1 MQSFFKF
8 TSNFNKIHPVT
19 QRTFCI
25 RLQTNVIHLFRS
37 PGLNLNVAPPQSPL
51 PGPNSN
57 PPTNNNNLMGRLSYA
72 PLSPPMVNF
81 STVQP
86 IMLPSDFTLQA
97 PTTSLQTTIANN
109 NSENTLPSLARLDW
123 PTMQK
128 PKRAHA
134 RHH

>member
-1 MQSFFKF
+1 MGTYLSY
-8 TSNFNKIHPVT
+8 
-19 QRTFCI
+19 
-25 RLQTNVIHLFRS
+25 LFRS

-57 PPTNNNNLMGRLSYA
+57 PPTSNNNLMGRLSYA
-72 PLSPPMVNF
+72 PLSPPMVNY

-97 PTTSLQTTIANN
+97 PTSSLHSSTANN
-109 NSENTLPSLARLDW
+109 NNNSDNNLPSLARLDW

-128 PKRAHA
+128 PKRVHA

>member
-1 MQSFFKF
+1 MK
-8 TSNFNKIHPVT
+8 
-19 QRTFCI
+19 
-25 RLQTNVIHLFRS
+25 TNQIYIFRS

-51 PGPNSN
+51 PGPNPN
-57 PPTNNNNLMGRLSYA
+57 LPTNNNNNLMGRLSYA
-72 PLSPPMVNF
+72 PLSPPMVNY

-97 PTTSLQTTIANN
+97 PTSSLQSTIANN
-109 NSENTLPSLARLDW
+109 NGENSLPSLARLDW